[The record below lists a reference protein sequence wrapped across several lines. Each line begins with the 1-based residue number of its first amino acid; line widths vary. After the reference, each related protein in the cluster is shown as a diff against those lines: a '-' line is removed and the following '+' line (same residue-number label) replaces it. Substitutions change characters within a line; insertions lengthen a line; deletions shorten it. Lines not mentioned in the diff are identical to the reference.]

1 MLNDDPVRRSLR
13 GLPEVCIEISDM
25 MPSESAE
32 DLSASIS
39 ADRRSLF
46 TSVALAPCFNSS
58 ATTLASPSH
67 AAAIKGVQ
75 PCLEAML
82 TFAPEERPNSADVLL
97 RTRNS

>member
-1 MLNDDPVRRSLR
+1 
-13 GLPEVCIEISDM
+13 M
-25 MPSESAE
+25 MASESAE

-82 TFAPEERPNSADVLL
+82 TFAPDYSKRRTAVVL
-97 RTRNS
+97 RTAA